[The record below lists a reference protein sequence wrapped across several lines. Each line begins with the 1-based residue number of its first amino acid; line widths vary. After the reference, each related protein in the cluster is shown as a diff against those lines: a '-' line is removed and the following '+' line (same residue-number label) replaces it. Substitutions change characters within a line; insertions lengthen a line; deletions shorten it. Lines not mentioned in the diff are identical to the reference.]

1 MLIFTCPYCGIEADE
16 TELAP
21 GGEAHLK
28 RFGPGSHVDIG
39 IEFEDRDLELAG
51 FEDGGEG
58 RRKNAFTQRGNH
70 PAGYANILGHEAP
83 IS

>member
-1 MLIFTCPYCGIEADE
+1 MAKVKVRLRAVFGDE
-16 TELAP
+16 NFP
-21 GGEAHLK
+21 VLK
-28 RFGPGSHVDIG
+28 RAHGARIHVDIG

-70 PAGYANILGHEAP
+70 PAGYANVLGHEAP